1 MGWELQFVYD
11 IVSASFL
18 DILEACYA
26 VITITFYFD
35 LTAFRLR
42 SLKSHT
48 SAR

>member
-1 MGWELQFVYD
+1 MWWKLQFVYD
-11 IVSASFL
+11 VVPASFL

-35 LTAFRLR
+35 LTAIRLR

-48 SAR
+48 NAR